1 MPFMTPFTWLGDD
14 RDDAGGRRCGAA
26 PDGEQ
31 QSTKAPHEHPGYSEN
46 TCNKISRQN
55 SLTRQFRFINF
66 THTLNRYFMGIV
78 IFLFTDAVLDFLMTA
93 ARNRSKFTL
102 MGLKP
107 PSPRASTSPAPDFSR
122 PSICGERSQRQ
133 SALAESSRGKLR
145 ARLLRFIAPGNVRA
159 ALSDTPASA
168 PSTKWKVTMPISPPS
183 PWKKI
188 SISC

>member
-1 MPFMTPFTWLGDD
+1 
-14 RDDAGGRRCGAA
+14 
-26 PDGEQ
+26 
-31 QSTKAPHEHPGYSEN
+31 
-46 TCNKISRQN
+46 
-55 SLTRQFRFINF
+55 
-66 THTLNRYFMGIV
+66 MGIV

-159 ALSDTPASA
+159 ALSDTPRFRPFYQVEGHDADFTA
-168 PSTKWKVTMPISPPS
+168 LPVEEDLDLLLENLPTTRVLKFCITAGDSP
-183 PWKKI
+183 KGEVAEI
-188 SISC
+188 TLA